1 LAFEVVDGV
10 RRKAGG
16 ANQDA
21 PRKKEGTGREKM
33 FGGIAFLLNGN
44 MSCGV
49 HGSEMI
55 VRLTP
60 EETDEALAQNHT
72 RVFDLSGGRP
82 MKGWILVDPRGLK
95 NDKDFSRW
103 VEIGVK
109 YAASLPP
116 K

>member
-1 LAFEVVDGV
+1 MAFDEKLAV
-10 RRKAGG
+10 RIRTHLG
-16 ANQDA
+16 
-21 PRKKEGTGREKM
+21 KKKGLVEKKT

-72 RVFDLSGGRP
+72 RVFDLSGRP
-82 MKGWILVDPRGLK
+82 MKGWILVDPGGLK